1 MALQAPVFAVIKS
14 AKAGPCP
21 FPKQGEVDT
30 YPSHPMA
37 LPGLPSQEASRRDRS
52 APNMRW
58 PVHFR
63 SGFSKAVQRF
73 NAGWSSPVARQA
85 HNLKVIGSNPIPAT
99 KYEAPAI
106 LIDCRGFLLSLRS
119 CPPPQ
124 VGSGLLS
131 RSQRSDRRT
140 RIQSSAPSRSQFQSR
155 PPIDVEEE
163 NPKRT
168 GYVRSLRRFAG
179 CHANNSSITP
189 RQGGPTDTERSG
201 RKVRNNRAGS
211 CVASPQAVPAASG
224 CSFLRHPDCVH
235 PNCSRSPH
243 CCAVTAFQIASCTR
257 CGQGGRNDI

>member
-1 MALQAPVFAVIKS
+1 
-14 AKAGPCP
+14 
-21 FPKQGEVDT
+21 
-30 YPSHPMA
+30 MA

-124 VGSGLLS
+124 VRSGLLS

-140 RIQSSAPSRSQFQSR
+140 GIQSSAPSRSQFQSR

-179 CHANNSSITP
+179 CHANKLLDHSQARRADGYRAIRP
-189 RQGGPTDTERSG
+189 EGAKQQGGFVRCVSASRPGGVRLQLHATSRLRPSELFPVPALLRCHCIRNSIVYEVRAG
-201 RKVRNNRAGS
+201 RKK
-211 CVASPQAVPAASG
+211 
-224 CSFLRHPDCVH
+224 
-235 PNCSRSPH
+235 
-243 CCAVTAFQIASCTR
+243 
-257 CGQGGRNDI
+257 

>member
-1 MALQAPVFAVIKS
+1 MIHTPRTRWL
-14 AKAGPCP
+14 CP
-21 FPKQGEVDT
+21 GCLLRKPPDGID
-30 YPSHPMA
+30 
-37 LPGLPSQEASRRDRS
+37 RRRTS
-52 APNMRW
+52 VGRIR
-58 PVHFR
+58 FR
-63 SGFSKAVQRF
+63 SGFSEGSQRF

-124 VGSGLLS
+124 VRSGLLS

-140 RIQSSAPSRSQFQSR
+140 GIQSSAPSRSQFQSR

-211 CVASPQAVPAASG
+211 CVTSGRRWTTAAAW
-224 CSFLRHPDCVH
+224 LHPRECTY
-235 PNCSRSPH
+235 SRRS
-243 CCAVTAFQIASCTR
+243 
-257 CGQGGRNDI
+257 

>member
-1 MALQAPVFAVIKS
+1 LALQAPVFAVIKS

-52 APNMRW
+52 APNRRW

-124 VGSGLLS
+124 VRSGLLS

-140 RIQSSAPSRSQFQSR
+140 GIQSSAPSRSQFQSR

-189 RQGGPTDTERSG
+189 RQGGPTDTKQAIRPEGAKQQGGFVRCVSASRPGGVRLQLHATSRLRPSELFPVPALLRCHCIPNSIVYEVRAG
-201 RKVRNNRAGS
+201 RKK
-211 CVASPQAVPAASG
+211 
-224 CSFLRHPDCVH
+224 
-235 PNCSRSPH
+235 
-243 CCAVTAFQIASCTR
+243 
-257 CGQGGRNDI
+257 